1 MHCDVKKFQYSG
13 KQASSIGLVDI
24 TASVYGTTMTLNVPL
39 DKITDIVNS
48 LSKAKIPLKSIGLAS
63 ISIRTPLHD
72 TENIKRTLEV
82 LARDGFISQDFAQEI
97 ATNYP
102 NGHGGKMDLNNPFKG
117 TNALLKLAASSIFNL
132 NAQLEKESRKEK
144 EDKQEDPHCGFKLG
158 L

>member
-1 MHCDVKKFQYSG
+1 MHCDAKKFQYSG
-13 KQASSIGLVDI
+13 KQESSIDVVDI
-24 TASVYGTTMTLNVPL
+24 TASVYGTTMTLDVPL
-39 DKITDIVNS
+39 DKVTDIVDS

-63 ISIRTPLHD
+63 ISIRAPLND

-82 LARDGFISQDFAQEI
+82 LARDGFINHDFAQEI

-117 TNALLKLAASSIFNL
+117 TNVFLMLAASSIFNL

-144 EDKQEDPHCGFKLG
+144 EAKQEDTCCGFKP
-158 L
+158 